1 MKSILDPAF
10 HYRSSVETD
19 LRKTFAKVR
28 RAQRRQEQK
37 RPAIAS
43 PATPPKV
50 LQLRPQEA
58 QERR

>member
-1 MKSILDPAF
+1 MKSILDPSF

-28 RAQRRQEQK
+28 RAQRSQAQK
-37 RPAIAS
+37 LTPMS

-50 LQLRPQEA
+50 LRLHPQEA
-58 QERR
+58 QERC